1 MKRLIL
7 ELSLHHGG
15 QEYGGF
21 RERLHLDGITLDIS
35 EGGVCRIADANYW
48 AKMKTSSS

>member
-7 ELSLHHGG
+7 ELLLHHGG
-15 QEYGGF
+15 QEYGRF
-21 RERLHLDGITLDIS
+21 REHLDGIKLDIS

-48 AKMKTSSS
+48 AKMKTPSS

>member
-7 ELSLHHGG
+7 ELLLHHGG
-15 QEYGGF
+15 QEY
-21 RERLHLDGITLDIS
+21 ERLHLDVITLDIS

-48 AKMKTSSS
+48 AKMKTPSS